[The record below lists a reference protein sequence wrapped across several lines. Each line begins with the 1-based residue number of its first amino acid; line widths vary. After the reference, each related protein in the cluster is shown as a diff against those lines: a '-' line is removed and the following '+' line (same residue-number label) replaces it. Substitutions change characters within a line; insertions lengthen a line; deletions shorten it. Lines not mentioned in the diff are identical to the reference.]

1 MKNII
6 NEYNDLYDYLLPIIK
21 NKYNECAADP
31 NYEPEPHSD
40 GPYIIDKDQ
49 LILQHI
55 KITPEGFEFCLQTF
69 NSDAEVQGTFYITI
83 EDPEVYKNS
92 NKYNL

>member
-1 MKNII
+1 MIEEFSKFLIDIKPYII
-6 NEYNDLYDYLLPIIK
+6 E
-21 NKYNECAADP
+21 KYNECAADP